1 MRIALELYDSNYEVE
16 TEQDDLSGNEI
27 IGLFERLLVAAGYP
41 PSVITNDEDNG
52 SYQFVKND
60 EMVVKK
66 EDYAKNQSNQA
77 TTKGGIY

>member
-27 IGLFERLLVAAGYP
+27 IDLFERLLVAAGYP

-52 SYQFVKND
+52 NYQFVGND

-66 EDYAKNQSNQA
+66 EDYAKNQSNQV
-77 TTKGGIY
+77 TTEGGLY